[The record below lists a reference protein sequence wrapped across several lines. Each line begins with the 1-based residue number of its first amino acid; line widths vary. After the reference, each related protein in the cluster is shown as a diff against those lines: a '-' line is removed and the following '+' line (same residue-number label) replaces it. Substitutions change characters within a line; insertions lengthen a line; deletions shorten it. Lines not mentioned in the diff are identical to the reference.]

1 MEGLIMATR
10 QAAIIS
16 NDHRLRAKKP
26 HVLRFYQHF
35 SRAGD
40 DKILEDQT
48 FWTEIVFASREMFD
62 KAMVKPDKLIE
73 DCRQELIAN
82 AADMHHRGYE
92 VQDLVVSFDG
102 VNGFEVEALDA
113 RHVRMALRKH
123 DSPVVD
129 RKATKVEQHLK
140 KAWKV
145 SQDAQFRHALEVSF
159 EACMQNL
166 RPRTEHLKN
175 LLWLDESKIVE
186 QFLRVAHIWTQ
197 HEKGY
202 GRIEEFFEALLKD
215 GKFGAHR
222 QCLGIWGEQIHAKPE
237 RFSQSYNINELTL
250 SPGAI
255 IPNPQVTAA
264 DKPSLLNTYLALD
277 PCACLAEG
285 SNLLSDAWRAS
296 LQDESLRSAAV
307 VALMSGCTRFQ
318 ATISRLSHGPNAQN
332 VDPDPMKSAK
342 VFFDRVSASAG
353 VDFSTLLNEIP
364 EFGEEPADPVRRY
377 YANEISLSGSY
388 GRLGLTIPRA
398 ISTIMPIGY
407 CEETLSLALKARL
420 LATPSH
426 IAYATTK
433 YPRDQDE
440 AYFGKVITNPHT
452 SLAQVVGVVDP
463 KYMHK
468 SNFKQ
473 LENVPFGQAFVA
485 QIPDKTRHELIAKGY
500 IPLSLL
506 THESDIAMVLE
517 VDMGL

>member
-1 MEGLIMATR
+1 MATR

-35 SRAGD
+35 SRGGD
-40 DKILEDQT
+40 DQILEDQT
-48 FWTEIVFASREMFD
+48 FWTEIVFASREMLD

-123 DSPVVD
+123 DSLAVD
-129 RKATKVEQHLK
+129 RKAGKVEQRLK

-145 SQDAQFRHALEVSF
+145 SQDAQFGQGLEASF
-159 EACMQNL
+159 EASMQNL

-175 LLWLDESKIVE
+175 LLWLDEPKIVE
-186 QFLRVAHIWTQ
+186 QFLRVAHIWSQ

-202 GRIEEFFEALLKD
+202 GRIEEFFDALLKG
-215 GKFGAHR
+215 GKFDAHR
-222 QCLGIWGEQIHAKPE
+222 QCLGIWGEQIHAKPA
-237 RFSQSYNINELTL
+237 RFSKSFDIVEMALNPRNIT
-250 SPGAI
+250 
-255 IPNPQVTAA
+255 PNPRMTAA
-264 DKPSLLNTYLALD
+264 DNPSLLNTYLALD

-285 SNLLSDAWRAS
+285 TNLLSDSWRAS
-296 LQDESLRSAAV
+296 LKDDALRSAAV

-318 ATISRLSHGPNAQN
+318 ATMTRLSRGPDAQN

-353 VDFSTLLNEIP
+353 VDFNALLDEIP
-364 EFGEEPADPVRRY
+364 DFGAEPSDPVRRY

-388 GRLGLTIPRA
+388 GRLNLTIPRA
-398 ISTIMPIGY
+398 ISTIMPINY
-407 CEETLSLALKARL
+407 CEEMLSLALKARL

-426 IAYATTK
+426 ITYATTK

-440 AYFGKVITNPHT
+440 AYFGKVISNPHT

-463 KYMHK
+463 QYMHK

-473 LENVPFGQAFVA
+473 LEHVTFGQAFVA
-485 QIPDKTRHELIAKGY
+485 QIPEKTRHELIAKGL

-506 THESDIAMVLE
+506 THEADIAMVLE
-517 VDMGL
+517 VDLGL

>member
-1 MEGLIMATR
+1 MATR

-26 HVLRFYQHF
+26 YVLCFYQHF

-40 DKILEDQT
+40 DQILKDQT
-48 FWTEIVFASREMFD
+48 FWTEVMFASREMLD
-62 KAMVKPDKLIE
+62 KAMDKPDSLIE
-73 DCRQELIAN
+73 GCHQELIAY

-102 VNGFEVEALDA
+102 VHGFEVEALDA

-123 DSPVVD
+123 DSLALD
-129 RKATKVEQHLK
+129 RKAGKVEQHLK

-145 SQDAQFRHALEVSF
+145 SQDAQFGQALEVSF

-175 LLWLDESKIVE
+175 LLWLDESKIVKE
-186 QFLRVAHIWTQ
+186 FLRVAPIWSQ

-202 GRIEEFFEALLKD
+202 GRIEEFFGALLKD

-222 QCLGIWGEQIHAKPE
+222 QCLGIWGEQIHAKPA
-237 RFSQSYNINELTL
+237 RFSKSYDINELTL
-250 SPGAI
+250 SPGEI

-296 LQDESLRSAAV
+296 LQDESLRSATV
-307 VALMSGCTRFQ
+307 VALMSGYMRFQ
-318 ATISRLSHGPNAQN
+318 TTIARRSRGQDAENAA
-332 VDPDPMKSAK
+332 PGPMKSAK
-342 VFFDRVSASAG
+342 VFFDLVAASAG
-353 VDFSTLLNEIP
+353 MDFSALLDEIP
-364 EFGEEPADPVRRY
+364 DFGTEPSEPVRRY
-377 YANEISLSGSY
+377 YANEIALAGSY

-398 ISTIMPIGY
+398 ISTITPVCY
-407 CEETLSLALKARL
+407 CEEMLSLALKARL

-463 KYMHK
+463 NYMHK
-468 SNFKQ
+468 SNFRQ
-473 LENVPFGQAFVA
+473 LEQVDFGQAYVA
-485 QIPDKTRHELIAKGY
+485 QIPDKTRQELIAKGM

-506 THESDIAMVLE
+506 THEADIAMVLE
-517 VDMGL
+517 VDLGL